1 MIHRLQG
8 VLIEKHPPW
17 LFIQAGYLV
26 YELQASM
33 QTIAQLPDL
42 NHELILFTHFL
53 VREDGHFLFGFKER
67 LERDVFRAL
76 IKVNGIGP
84 KIALVILSSI
94 QAPMLVESVM
104 THNTAALERLPGIG
118 KKTAQRLI
126 LDMRDRLAHL
136 TVSPGAISNHA
147 QLDAISALVA
157 LGYSPQQAKR
167 SVDSVAQADLNVEAL
182 IKLALA
188 QRVNS

>member
-17 LFIQAGYLV
+17 LLIQSGYLV

-33 QTIAQLPDL
+33 QTITQLPDL

-94 QAPMLVESVM
+94 QVPRLVESVM
-104 THNTAALERLPGIG
+104 THNTAALECLPGIG

-136 TVSPGAISNHA
+136 TVSTGSVANHA
-147 QLDAISALVA
+147 QLDAISALIA

-167 SVDSVAQADLNVEAL
+167 AVDSVAQADLNVETL

-188 QRVNS
+188 QRVTS